1 MHSAY
6 DLNHIYE
13 NIGERIK
20 FLRQVLHLS
29 QKEFA
34 NAIGISQSRLSKIE
48 AGEPTKESVLIA
60 ISRTFGVSL
69 RWLKTGEG
77 EMFEENMPQ
86 TEEEFLRWI
95 VHKVIELFRQKGIKP
110 TTKKVYR
117 VSEYVAKRLMP
128 EWQKALKR
136 RQRIESEILFKALED
151 GLEFYKQLEEE

>member
-60 ISRTFGVSL
+60 ISRTFNVSL
-69 RWLKTGEG
+69 EWLKYGTG
-77 EMFEENMPQ
+77 EMFEETIPQ
-86 TEEEFLRWI
+86 TEDDFLQWV
-95 VHKVIELFRQKGIKP
+95 VHKVIQELRKKGIRP
-110 TTKKVYR
+110 TAKKVYR

-128 EWQKALKR
+128 EWQKALKG